1 MSLRLTWFRG
11 CSCPV
16 ASAWFAGR
24 GAVQGGLPRQRR
36 PQAHGRG
43 WWQLGA
49 RGESLR
55 LEMVLFLFFLRCI
68 LALPCGWYIL
78 IYYSSCILI
87 DSTCAAADDTF
98 LSWEYR
104 MRDLCWVVRS
114 LPTTTQQSQWVE
126 VSRKQKTLLRKQK
139 NTVNTCTTVTK
150 VVTHMQ
156 LSWRVGLM
164 RTFNSV
170 QDTPTL
176 DLYRHD
182 SAQQW
187 QMLFFFLLG
196 PSKDT
201 LARWPNPLFG
211 GRWRWHTTNASFKLW
226 QLLH

>member
-1 MSLRLTWFRG
+1 
-11 CSCPV
+11 
-16 ASAWFAGR
+16 
-24 GAVQGGLPRQRR
+24 
-36 PQAHGRG
+36 
-43 WWQLGA
+43 
-49 RGESLR
+49 
-55 LEMVLFLFFLRCI
+55 MVSWLFLPGCFCLVHRTWRCSRRASPPTTPSSSWRRMVTTRRSWWELEAWDGFI
-68 LALPCGWYIL
+68 LVLPTLYFGASMRLVYPHLLQLC
-78 IYYSSCILI
+78 LI
-87 DSTCAAADDTF
+87 DSTSAAADDTF

-164 RTFNSV
+164 STFNSV